1 MDKSHK
7 QHPGALTYRTLDL
20 TTILLLDL
28 KELLAFHHGTK
39 SVALVDNKMSLNR
52 ENPHARLQ
60 GTANNVMNE

>member
-28 KELLAFHHGTK
+28 KELLASHHGTK
-39 SVALVDNKMSLNR
+39 SVAFKDNKMSLDR
-52 ENPHARLQ
+52 ENPHACLQ
-60 GTANNVMNE
+60 GTTNNVMDE